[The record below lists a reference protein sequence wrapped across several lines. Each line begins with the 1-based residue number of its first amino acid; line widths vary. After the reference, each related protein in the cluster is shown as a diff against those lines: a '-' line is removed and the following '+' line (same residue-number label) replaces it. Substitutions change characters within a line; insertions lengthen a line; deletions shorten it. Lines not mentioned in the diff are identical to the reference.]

1 MGKNL
6 NKTNLILIVI
16 VAVSLISSVFLGL
29 QLAILLCLSLLL
41 IYLIITKWYFI
52 KVYKGMRAYKL
63 EDYETALECYRD
75 AVMSKYCNG
84 PIISN
89 YLICELK
96 YGKASLAREYIN
108 ENLKSKI
115 IKPNELL
122 NLEITKAIVLW
133 KTNSQE
139 EGITLLK
146 NLIKD
151 NKNTYIYETLTSL
164 LLCSGKFTEAER
176 YITEAMDFNSENNI
190 IKSNYAEICFKLEKF
205 DEAKKEFDYLIKED
219 VHFIEPYYYSA
230 LIERKNGNCDRAF
243 ELLKIAE
250 GLNESLVS
258 LVNHK
263 DIEQALN
270 SVLIKS
276 FNQ

>member
-6 NKTNLILIVI
+6 NKTNLILILI
-16 VAVSLISSVFLGL
+16 IAVSLISSVFLGL

-41 IYLIITKWYFI
+41 IYLIITKGYFI
-52 KVYKGMRAYKL
+52 KVYKGMKAYKL

-75 AVMSKYCNG
+75 AAMSNYCNG

-108 ENLKSKI
+108 ENLKHKN
-115 IKPNELL
+115 IKPRESL

-164 LLCSGKFTEAER
+164 LKPWISILT
-176 YITEAMDFNSENNI
+176 ITLLNQIMQ
-190 IKSNYAEICFKLEKF
+190 K
-205 DEAKKEFDYLIKED
+205 
-219 VHFIEPYYYSA
+219 SA
-230 LIERKNGNCDRAF
+230 LS
-243 ELLKIAE
+243 LK
-250 GLNESLVS
+250 SLMKQKKS
-258 LVNHK
+258 L
-263 DIEQALN
+263 I
-270 SVLIKS
+270 I
-276 FNQ
+276 